1 MYARLGILVTTITL
15 LMTIGINAQDKNIQ
29 SISDSDL
36 LEKLTSDK
44 KETANEA
51 VAEVFR
57 RGEKIM
63 PTLLAV
69 KGDKRLFYGVLVKN
83 PSFSM
88 EIRSPSD
95 DSEVNARWLK
105 EGKLVTVEVAAVYL
119 IVAIY
124 YDSLSISQSPYLTN
138 DSLPPAK
145 RRAANTEDVVSKAW
159 EAIDV
164 WSEKFKTLGLE
175 KLRASKDAPLAQA
188 SVSFW

>member
-1 MYARLGILVTTITL
+1 MYARCGILITTITL
-15 LMTIGINAQDKNIQ
+15 LMTMGIIAQNKNIQ
-29 SISDSDL
+29 SISDSEL
-36 LEKLTSDK
+36 MEKLASNR
-44 KETANEA
+44 EEVANEA
-51 VAEVFR
+51 ISEIMR
-57 RGEKIM
+57 RGEKII

-69 KGDKRLFYGVLVKN
+69 KGDKRFFYGVLVKN

-88 EIRSPSD
+88 ETRWPSD
-95 DSEVNARWLK
+95 NAVVNARWLK
-105 EGKLVTVEVAAVYL
+105 EGKLVTMEVAAVYL

-138 DSLPPAK
+138 DSLPPAR

-175 KLRASKDAPLAQA
+175 KLRANKDAPLAEA
-188 SVSFW
+188 TVSFW